1 MNKVCCLLTGVSALA
16 VIAGAASAQVIINE
30 IFENPPG
37 STDSAWEYIE
47 LYGVPGTDLTGYA
60 VACLKGGVDE
70 DGDGFPG
77 PIPVDLDVDAGEE
90 YAEIDEAYQLDG
102 IVIPANGLV
111 VIYRGGGVLVN
122 MNNNPAAAQ
131 TVKVSTTSRHIPST
145 DTPGQ
150 LANDISSTYVLVRRR
165 PFHTTSGG
173 ASVYAPGYD
182 WRKDVAHDVD
192 LDSEIDCGAESV
204 VAGSNAGFAPTSAP
218 LGLEPYQM
226 VDDLG
231 WSNAGGKEYTRSE
244 QNQISDTPGFN
255 PDAVSR
261 VNYLGRNPRSGWRFD
276 ASNELTFSRIAD
288 EEFIYGDIV
297 SVASGPDL
305 LRYGTGI
312 VKGPTDPS
320 GPRYDGTCNP
330 DDPMAGCVANPTGAY
345 VFQDLP
351 NLDQYRM
358 TPGISNANPAL
369 GIQQVTFVPGDFNF
383 DKVANVEDLYEIN
396 RRLGASLD
404 DTEPTI
410 VDNGTPND
418 PADDCTFDRYIYQ
431 GRTFNGLLAM
441 FAMAPT
447 DAGGLNASIVTIADL
462 NASKSLV
469 RAAEAVDVQIPR

>member
-1 MNKVCCLLTGVSALA
+1 MSTLRGLLSGAAALA
-16 VIAGAASAQVIINE
+16 VHAGAASAQVVINE
-30 IFENPPG
+30 VFENPPG
-37 STDSAWEYIE
+37 STDTAWEYIE

-70 DGDGFPG
+70 DGDGIPG
-77 PIPVDLDVDAGEE
+77 PIPIDLDVDAGDE

-102 IVIPANGLV
+102 IVIPANGFV

-165 PFHTTSGG
+165 PLHSTSGG
-173 ASVYAPGYD
+173 ASVYGAGYA

-192 LDSEIDCGAESV
+192 LDSDIDCGSEDV
-204 VAGSNAGFAPTSAP
+204 VVGSNSGFAPTTAS

-244 QNQISDTPGFN
+244 QNQISDTPDFN
-255 PDAVSR
+255 PDGVSR
-261 VNYLGRNPRSGWRFD
+261 VNYFGRNPRVGWRFNG
-276 ASNELTFSRIAD
+276 SGELAFSRIAD

-297 SVASGPDL
+297 SVAAGPDL
-305 LRYGTGI
+305 LRFGTGI
-312 VKGPTDPS
+312 VKGPTDPN

-330 DDPMAGCVANPTGAY
+330 DDPNAGCTPNPAGAY
-345 VFQDLP
+345 VFQDLSS
-351 NLDQYRM
+351 LDQYRM
-358 TPGISNANPAL
+358 TPGVSNAHPTV
-369 GIQQVTFVPGDFNF
+369 GVQQVTFAAGDFNF

-404 DTEPTI
+404 DTEPFTT
-410 VDNGTPND
+410 DNNTPKD
-418 PADDCTFDRYIYQ
+418 PSDDCTYNRYTYQ
-431 GRTFNGLLAM
+431 GRAFNGLLAM

-462 NASKSLV
+462 NAAKTLV
-469 RAAEAVDVQIPR
+469 RSAEGSDVQIPR